1 METAGPTAADAG
13 TDHGAGGLMLAMG
26 TPVKGGFAAD
36 WPGCIPSKLVPAS
49 PPANPNQ
56 GNLQVPTDYRS
67 VYLSVLKDWLGGDDP
82 ESLIDGDPVEP
93 LHRGDG
99 QTGLFGKT

>member
-1 METAGPTAADAG
+1 VNANDAG
-13 TDHGAGGLMLAMG
+13 TDHGAGGLMFALG

-36 WPGCIPSKLVPAS
+36 WPGCTPSKLVPAS
-49 PPANPNQ
+49 PPVSNIPQ

-67 VYLSVLKDWLGGDDP
+67 VYMSVLRDWLGGDDP
-82 ESLIDGDPVEP
+82 ESLIDGGTVDP

-99 QTGLFGKT
+99 QTGLFKT